1 LAQTGGVLGVNAIA
15 TMVATE
21 PTLDKLVDHI
31 SHIADLVGVDHVGL
45 GLDFVKDD
53 GPLYLEDEIFSVG
66 QNKLIPEFENE
77 DDMINITEC
86 LVRRGF
92 KEDEIV
98 KILGGNFLR
107 VLKQVLKPRTS
118 IDFSLGLPRE

>member
-1 LAQTGGVLGVNAIA
+1 VLGVNAIA

-66 QNKLIPEFENE
+66 QNKLIPGFENE

-92 KEDEIV
+92 KENEIV

-107 VLKQVLKPRTS
+107 VLKQVLKPRAS
-118 IDFSLGLPRE
+118 IDASLGLPI

>member
-1 LAQTGGVLGVNAIA
+1 LAQAGGIMGINAIA
-15 TMVATE
+15 TMVAPTE
-21 PTLDKLVDHI
+21 PTLEKLVDHI

-53 GPLYLEDEIFSVG
+53 GLLYPEDEIFSVNE
-66 QNKLIPEFENE
+66 NKLIPGFENE
-77 DDMINITEC
+77 DDLPSMTEC

-92 KEDEIV
+92 REDEIA

-107 VLKQVLKPRTS
+107 LLMAILPSRTT
-118 IDFSLGLPRE
+118 GR